1 VNKLKADLKKSDQM
15 VNQKINELKAIQ
27 KRALEERARKQAEE
41 EKDFENGVDVDSIKD
56 WIKQQTDALLN

>member
-1 VNKLKADLKKSDQM
+1 M